1 MLFLK
6 LALSSNLPKHK
17 LAQAAGIK
25 TDPHSRG
32 RLQTRFA
39 PRAHRMNS
47 VLNSL
52 RFRWSHG
59 SRKLSCWAV
68 LEQHALVVQFRPRTR
83 KKTTFQKPTGIEAE
97 NLNWT
102 DQSCEISIFALSFVQ
117 PVQNWRQRVSS
128 ARVAFV
134 KRQRDMKSPSNPS
147 SQSTRWQSLGK
158 QT

>member
-47 VLNSL
+47 LLNSL

-83 KKTTFQKPTGIEAE
+83 KKNNISKTDRNWSRKFELNRSKLRNLHLRLVLCPTSTKLEAKG
-97 NLNWT
+97 
-102 DQSCEISIFALSFVQ
+102 QLSTGSLREEAAWHEVAIQ
-117 PVQNWRQRVSS
+117 PI
-128 ARVAFV
+128 
-134 KRQRDMKSPSNPS
+134 
-147 SQSTRWQSLGK
+147 
-158 QT
+158 